1 MKFKK
6 KLLVSFMK
14 RLKKKKHLTRKKAFV
29 YLAVGILAINLLA
42 LVVNALGKVFS
53 RKTLIPALSM
63 VAVVVAFSFVYNLN
77 DDLAN
82 YNLMRTEKGAKRIAM
97 GMTEKFFGEDA
108 MERFEVKSPGEMT
121 VSFAAAQ
128 DVENETPASNF
139 IEGMKPYFIKVNRQ
153 MNCVTVYTY
162 DENGLYTIPVKA
174 MTCSVGIGGETPLGT
189 FTTSDRHEWCYMVDG
204 TWGMYAVRIDGP
216 IMFHSV
222 PFFTKNEDD
231 LEWEQFNKLGED
243 ASLGCV
249 RLAVADVKWIFDNC
263 PQGTGV
269 EIYDDVNPGPLGKP
283 DTIKITADCTWD
295 PTDILN
301 VDNPWNACAPSLS
314 GVESRIVKVG
324 EPVDILEGVKAYDSC
339 GNEISSKIKV
349 TTNLDLTTAGEYTVE
364 YSVTDALGRTASQSA
379 TVLVLKPNDNNFFF
393 SLNDKINHLN

>member
-1 MKFKK
+1 MH
-6 KLLVSFMK
+6 S
-14 RLKKKKHLTRKKAFV
+14 
-29 YLAVGILAINLLA
+29 
-42 LVVNALGKVFS
+42 
-53 RKTLIPALSM
+53 
-63 VAVVVAFSFVYNLN
+63 VAGWPKSSYNLS
-77 DDLAN
+77 AYE
-82 YNLMRTEKGAKRIAM
+82 YNRLG
-97 GMTEKFFGEDA
+97 
-108 MERFEVKSPGEMT
+108 S
-121 VSFAAAQ
+121 
-128 DVENETPASNF
+128 PAS
-139 IEGMKPYFIKVNRQ
+139 
-153 MNCVTVYTY
+153 
-162 DENGLYTIPVKA
+162 
-174 MTCSVGIGGETPLGT
+174 
-189 FTTSDRHEWCYMVDG
+189 H
-204 TWGMYAVRIDGP
+204 
-216 IMFHSV
+216 
-222 PFFTKNEDD
+222 
-231 LEWEQFNKLGED
+231 
-243 ASLGCV
+243 GCV
-249 RLAVADVKWIFDNC
+249 RLCVRDAIWIFDNC